1 MAVININ
8 RQLFRFKW
16 TLYKHTAAMQI
27 NLNSIIP
34 FCNNF
39 ICFCNI
45 LQTLRNEKLLE
56 SGKLGKL
63 ISS

>member
-8 RQLFRFKW
+8 RHLFRFKW
-16 TLYKHTAAMQI
+16 TLYKHTAEIQI

-39 ICFCNI
+39 IYFCNI